1 METNV
6 SKRQTPRR
14 TITSSLELDSKPLPD
29 MHDMKY
35 VLDPR
40 PWHVRLDPNP
50 SILLTITPDGF
61 MLEVVMLQLQ
71 ELSVSS
77 VMFLSPPWH
86 I

>member
-14 TITSSLELDSKPLPD
+14 TITSSLEAGSNSLPD
-29 MHDMKY
+29 MHDMKN
-35 VLDPR
+35 VFDR

-50 SILLTITPDGF
+50 SIFLTVTPEVL
-61 MLEVVMLQLQ
+61 MLEVVILQLQ
-71 ELSVSS
+71 ELSVISG
-77 VMFLSPPWH
+77 MFPSPPRH